1 MSNMENA
8 VFVDEK
14 WFHLSK
20 INQKIYLLPCE
31 SDPHRTTQS
40 KHSIPKAMFLA
51 AVCRPRYNV
60 TAKKMFDGKI
70 GIWPF
75 IEMLPAKRSSK
86 NRPAGTILPMPVAIT
101 WEVYRTAIIEKIIP
115 AIKNSWP
122 GRKQFPIF
130 IQKDNAKSHTL
141 SSDKDVIK
149 EGTEDGWNI
158 STIN

>member
-60 TAKKMFDGKI
+60 TATKMFDGKI

-86 NRPAGTILPMPVAIT
+86 NRPTGTILSMPVAAT
-101 WEVYRTAIIEKIIP
+101 REVYRTAITEKVIP
-115 AIKNSWP
+115 TIK
-122 GRKQFPIF
+122 
-130 IQKDNAKSHTL
+130 KS
-141 SSDKDVIK
+141 
-149 EGTEDGWNI
+149 
-158 STIN
+158 